1 MNASLGQLDGFEPVA
16 GDLSGR
22 PLVSLLIL
30 AVMLTTAVYHEVREN
45 RIPNWLTYTGMALG
59 LGLAAVSGRPALF
72 SSVGGLAIGFGFLF
86 VFFLFGGV
94 GGGDVKLM
102 GAAGALMGFSLIQ
115 PAVVFTAVLGGILA
129 VLTLIWH
136 RDFWGY
142 LSQRL
147 RFWRKASA
155 SGSVEVPTPCIVVP
169 YGLAIAAGC
178 LLAVSLRGIS

>member
-1 MNASLGQLDGFEPVA
+1 MNAPFGSLEAVEPAVH
-16 GDLSGR
+16 DLSGR
-22 PLVSLLIL
+22 PLVSLLLL
-30 AVMLTTAVYHEVREN
+30 AAMLTTAVYYEVREN
-45 RIPNWLTYTGMALG
+45 RIPNWLTYAGMALG
-59 LGLAAVSGRPALF
+59 LGLSAFSGRPALL
-72 SSVGGLAIGFGFLF
+72 SSFGGLAVGFGFLF

-102 GAAGALMGFSLIQ
+102 GAAGALMGFSLVQ

-147 RFWRKASA
+147 RFWRRASA
-155 SGSVEVPTPCIVVP
+155 SGGVEVPTPCIAVP